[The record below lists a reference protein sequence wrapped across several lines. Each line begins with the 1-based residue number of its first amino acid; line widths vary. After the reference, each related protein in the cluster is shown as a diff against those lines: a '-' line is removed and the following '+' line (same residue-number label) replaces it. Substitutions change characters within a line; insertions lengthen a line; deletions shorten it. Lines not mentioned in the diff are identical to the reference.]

1 MVNFTGLSRGLER
14 GVRMGIALDENE
26 RRKADAASLSKSR
39 EQNQILTQ
47 MQIDQL
53 NNENDRQKM
62 LRATNETLYHLASL
76 KRNPKAYF
84 KQLESDPD
92 SMAAIDESVNTV
104 GQVLVDSR
112 DINDGLKREFA
123 GFTPTPDGRL
133 MANLRVTRPDGT
145 VYEPP
150 LTEQG
155 STDPNDLVMA
165 FTVDDLGQLTAA
177 LNSEIQRLEGR
188 AVGLGDTAPIKKRE
202 AGIARVQGKADAKE
216 LEEHKYK
223 LGISQHRV
231 KARIDTDESVRKAK
245 AFRGI
250 GFTPSGK
257 AMESGI
263 GGLPGIKDQNKVQR
277 SNGMWITE
285 SILRNEYIDQYGRV
299 DPVLG
304 RILNKNAPDYYQWRD
319 SQVMPAYHVS
329 KKVDGPP
336 GKDKFSKLSTDQQD
350 ALAIEY
356 LKQNGIKPEGTGLFD
371 FGEKGYSKEQLD
383 LAKAKLATGQ
393 TERVEGISAID
404 RRTAKGT
411 SASTQPPIA
420 GAKKAPDGKWYIPDP
435 DRPGKYMRVAQ

>member
-1 MVNFTGLSRGLER
+1 
-14 GVRMGIALDENE
+14 MGIAMDENE
-26 RRKADAASLSKSR
+26 RRKADAASLRKSR

-53 NNENDRQKM
+53 KDENQRQSM

-84 KQLESDPD
+84 KQLNSDPD

-104 GQVLVDSR
+104 GQIVVDSR
-112 DINDGLKREFA
+112 NIDDGLKREFN

-133 MANLRVTRPDGT
+133 MVNLRVTRPDGT

-155 STDPNDLVMA
+155 STDPDDLVMA

-188 AVGLGDTAPIKKRE
+188 AVGLGDTSPIKRRTKARE
-202 AGIARVQGKADAKE
+202 RLLGLSDFREKE
-216 LEEHKYK
+216 RFKSQ
-223 LGISQHRV
+223 LGIGRHRQE
-231 KARIDTDESVRKAK
+231 ARIDTDEEIRKAK
-245 AFRGI
+245 EFRGI
-250 GFTPSGK
+250 GFSPSGK
-257 AMESGI
+257 QLDGAGGI
-263 GGLPGIKDQNKVQR
+263 NGMPGIKNQNKVQR
-277 SNGMWITE
+277 TNGQWITE
-285 SILRNEYIDQYGRV
+285 STLRNEYIDQYGRV

-319 SQVMPAYHVS
+319 SKVMPAYRVS
-329 KKVDGPP
+329 KKADGSP
-336 GKDKFSKLSTDQQD
+336 GKDEFSKLPTDQQD

-356 LKQNGIKPEGTGLFD
+356 LKQNGVKPEGTGLFD

-393 TERVEGISAID
+393 TERVKGISAID
-404 RRTAKGT
+404 RRTTKGT
-411 SASTQPPIA
+411 SASTQPLIA
-420 GAKKAPDGKWYIPDP
+420 GAKKAPDGNWYVPDP
-435 DRPGKYMRVAQ
+435 NRPGKYMRVTQ